1 MEQDPRELLAANIAL
16 IRQLV
21 QRTARHNRLTE
32 SERQDFESWMW
43 IRLIDNDFHI
53 LRAFQG
59 RASLGTYLRVVVQR
73 SLLDFRTARWG
84 KWRPS
89 AHARRLGPKAVTLE
103 RLIVRDG
110 VPAEVA
116 AAQLSA
122 NVDALPPRRVAA
134 RRGFDVPVEL
144 ATDIAAP
151 QETSPDEGLL
161 AAERRDTA
169 RAIARALAR
178 TLDSIPPADRRLLW
192 LRYGA
197 RLTVAQIATRVGEN
211 QRSLYR
217 KLTRLHAAI
226 RSRLESAGL
235 KWTQLAGVIG
245 ASDVSVHGVLT
256 SPEIDNHPPHTTQRV
271 SINASDRGW
280 PLASCL

>member
-1 MEQDPRELLAANIAL
+1 MEQDPRELLAANIPL

-21 QRTARHNRLTE
+21 QRAARRNRL
-32 SERQDFESWMW
+32 SEPDRQDFESWMW
-43 IRLIDNDFHI
+43 IRLIDNDFHV
-53 LRAFQG
+53 LRSFQG
-59 RASLGTYLRVVVQR
+59 RSSLATYLRVVVQR
-73 SLLDFRTARWG
+73 SILDFRTARWG

-89 AHARRLGPKAVTLE
+89 AHAQRLGPKAVALE
-103 RLIVRDG
+103 RLISRDG
-110 VPAEVA
+110 VPPEVA

-122 NVDALPPRRVAA
+122 NVASLPPRHVAG
-134 RRGFDVPVEL
+134 RRAFDVPVEL
-144 ATDIAAP
+144 VTDLAAP
-151 QETSPDEGLL
+151 RETSPDEGLL
-161 AAERRDTA
+161 AAERREA
-169 RAIARALAR
+169 AQAVARALTWA
-178 TLDSIPPADRRLLW
+178 LAGIPPADRRLLW
-192 LRYGA
+192 LRYGT

-245 ASDVSVHGVLT
+245 AHDVSVHGVLT
-256 SPEIDNHPPHTTQRV
+256 ARETDDSSAHTTQRQ

>member
-1 MEQDPRELLAANIAL
+1 MEQDPRELLAANISL

-21 QRTARHNRLTE
+21 QRTARRNRLTE

-53 LRAFQG
+53 LRSFQG
-59 RASLGTYLRVVVQR
+59 RASLATYLRVVVQR
-73 SLLDFRTARWG
+73 SVLDFRTARWG

-89 AHARRLGPKAVTLE
+89 AHARRLGPKAVALE
-103 RLIVRDG
+103 RLISRDG
-110 VPAEVA
+110 VPPEVA

-122 NVDALPPRRVAA
+122 DVDAFLPRRVGA

-144 ATDIAAP
+144 ATDVAAP
-151 QETSPDEGLL
+151 PETSPDEGLQ

-169 RAIARALAR
+169 QAVARALAR
-178 TLDSIPPADRRLLW
+178 TLASIPAADRRLLW

-226 RSRLESAGL
+226 RSRLEGAGL

-245 ASDVSVHGVLT
+245 AGDVSVHGVLT
-256 SPEIDNHPPHTTQRV
+256 RPEIDNHPSHTTQRV